1 MINSIISQTS
11 TYCRSPD
18 LPSSSTSFP
27 TPTAVKCT
35 ISSSSGNTVYGDLC
49 DLPFFYNGQR
59 CVEDTVFLA
68 ALHSNQRNVVK
79 KNLRKENEKKQNNSS
94 ERHFN
99 IPLWPFC
106 FNELIDSAC
115 SNDHLRASS
124 AILYVHILFSFFS
137 PGFLLCFVSRYDQ
150 ATTDY
155 NGVNSCPTVTA
166 WDKSADASYWGP
178 ASCQDATCVTS

>member
-1 MINSIISQTS
+1 MGWLSHPSSSLFSTPLLSPSLPFNSFHKDTFAARAHRPRGITRRSRRHRTVVHTFISVNTRTEERVSIFLNDAQNKWDVDDQFNNFSQTS

-68 ALHSNQRNVVK
+68 TLLSNR
-79 KNLRKENEKKQNNSS
+79 
-94 ERHFN
+94 
-99 IPLWPFC
+99 
-106 FNELIDSAC
+106 
-115 SNDHLRASS
+115 
-124 AILYVHILFSFFS
+124 
-137 PGFLLCFVSRYDQ
+137 
-150 ATTDY
+150 T
-155 NGVNSCPTVTA
+155 NGML
-166 WDKSADASYWGP
+166 
-178 ASCQDATCVTS
+178 